1 MQFGTKRLKFLYFA
15 IKLAVIAVIGA
26 AMSYCAHLVF
36 WRMLGGQASIGVM
49 SAFVGGV
56 CGAVLLAA
64 AVFAILWGVERKK
77 DLPKPSIA
85 EAEALFCVKT
95 CVPLAAGRG
104 RRDRQRGRRRRRIVS
119 AIDIDDRDRRPIPR
133 ADRQDDFDR
142 DDVGVAR
149 ARGAARGRVVV
160 GQAKRVKQ
168 PPLDADALVRKLAE
182 YRALNPKPPKGKKG
196 GDGQPAPDKPRDTSR
211 QRGEEV
217 PSDEPRATAMKTAKT
232 AFEISLNFCLTN
244 NIFVSIMVVA

>member
-1 MQFGTKRLKFLYFA
+1 MQFGTKRLKYLYFA

-77 DLPKPSIA
+77 DIPKPSIA

-95 CVPLAAGRG
+95 CVPLAAGREIDEIAKEG
-104 RRDRQRGRRRRRIVS
+104 DAGGVLCLQSTLLIATAVQFLALIVKTS
-119 AIDIDDRDRRPIPR
+119 LTATTWVSLALAVLLAITII
-133 ADRQDDFDR
+133 
-142 DDVGVAR
+142 
-149 ARGAARGRVVV
+149 V

-196 GDGQPAPDKPRDTSR
+196 GDGQPAPDAPRETSQ

-217 PSDEPRATAMKTAKT
+217 PSDEPTSDGDEDR
-232 AFEISLNFCLTN
+232 ENSL
-244 NIFVSIMVVA
+244 

>member
-1 MQFGTKRLKFLYFA
+1 MSRILCSERVNMQFGTKRLKFLYFA

-36 WRMLGGQASIGVM
+36 WRMLGGQASIGVL

-77 DLPKPSIA
+77 DVPKPSIA

-95 CVPLAAGRG
+95 CVPLAAGREVDEIAKEG
-104 RRDRQRGRRRRRIVS
+104 DAGGVLCLQSTLMIATAVQFLALIVKTTLTATTWVS
-119 AIDIDDRDRRPIPR
+119 LALAVLLAITII
-133 ADRQDDFDR
+133 
-142 DDVGVAR
+142 
-149 ARGAARGRVVV
+149 V

-196 GDGQPAPDKPRDTSR
+196 GDGQPAPEEPRDTSR

-217 PSDEPRATAMKTAKT
+217 PSDEPPSDGDEDR
-232 AFEISLNFCLTN
+232 ENSL
-244 NIFVSIMVVA
+244 

>member
-77 DLPKPSIA
+77 DVPKPSIA

-95 CVPLAAGRG
+95 CVPLAAGREVDEIAKEG
-104 RRDRQRGRRRRRIVS
+104 DAGGVLCLQSTLMIATAVQFLALIVKTTLTATTWVS
-119 AIDIDDRDRRPIPR
+119 LALAVLLAITI
-133 ADRQDDFDR
+133 
-142 DDVGVAR
+142 
-149 ARGAARGRVVV
+149 VV

-196 GDGQPAPDKPRDTSR
+196 GDGQPAPEEPRDTSR

-217 PSDEPRATAMKTAKT
+217 PSDEPPSDGDEDR
-232 AFEISLNFCLTN
+232 ENSL
-244 NIFVSIMVVA
+244 

>member
-1 MQFGTKRLKFLYFA
+1 MSRILRFERVNMQFGTKRLKFLYFA

-36 WRMLGGQASIGVM
+36 WRMLGGQASIGVL

-77 DLPKPSIA
+77 DVPKPSIA

-95 CVPLAAGRG
+95 CVPLAAGREVDEIAKEG
-104 RRDRQRGRRRRRIVS
+104 DAGGVLCLQSTLLIATAVQFLALIVKTS
-119 AIDIDDRDRRPIPR
+119 LTATTWVSLALAVLLAITI
-133 ADRQDDFDR
+133 
-142 DDVGVAR
+142 
-149 ARGAARGRVVV
+149 VV

-196 GDGQPAPDKPRDTSR
+196 GDGQPAPEEPRDTSR

-217 PSDEPRATAMKTAKT
+217 PSDEPPSDGDEDR
-232 AFEISLNFCLTN
+232 ENSL
-244 NIFVSIMVVA
+244 

>member
-1 MQFGTKRLKFLYFA
+1 MSRILCSERVNMQFGTKRLKFLYFA

-36 WRMLGGQASIGVM
+36 WRMLGGQASIGVL

-77 DLPKPSIA
+77 DVPKPSIA

-95 CVPLAAGRG
+95 CVPLAAGREVDEIAKEG
-104 RRDRQRGRRRRRIVS
+104 DAGGVLCLQSTLLIATAVQFLALIVKTS
-119 AIDIDDRDRRPIPR
+119 LTATTWVSLALAALLAITI
-133 ADRQDDFDR
+133 
-142 DDVGVAR
+142 
-149 ARGAARGRVVV
+149 VV

-196 GDGQPAPDKPRDTSR
+196 GDGQPAPEEPRDTSR

-217 PSDEPRATAMKTAKT
+217 PSDEPPSDGDEDR
-232 AFEISLNFCLTN
+232 ENSL
-244 NIFVSIMVVA
+244 

>member
-36 WRMLGGQASIGVM
+36 WRMLGGQASIGVL

-77 DLPKPSIA
+77 DVPKPSIA

-95 CVPLAAGRG
+95 CVPLAAGREVDEIAKEG
-104 RRDRQRGRRRRRIVS
+104 DAGGVLCLQSTLLIATAVQFLALIVKTTLTATTWVS
-119 AIDIDDRDRRPIPR
+119 LALAVLLAITI
-133 ADRQDDFDR
+133 
-142 DDVGVAR
+142 
-149 ARGAARGRVVV
+149 VV

-196 GDGQPAPDKPRDTSR
+196 GDGQPAPEEPRETSR
-211 QRGEEV
+211 QGGEEV
-217 PSDEPRATAMKTAKT
+217 PLDEPPSDGDEDR
-232 AFEISLNFCLTN
+232 ENSL
-244 NIFVSIMVVA
+244 

>member
-1 MQFGTKRLKFLYFA
+1 MSRILCSERVNMQFGTKRLKFLYFA

-36 WRMLGGQASIGVM
+36 WRMLGGQASIGVL

-77 DLPKPSIA
+77 DVPKPSIA

-95 CVPLAAGRG
+95 CVPLAAGREVDEIAKEG
-104 RRDRQRGRRRRRIVS
+104 DAGGVLCLQSTLLIATAVQFLALIVKTTLTATTWVS
-119 AIDIDDRDRRPIPR
+119 LALAALLAITI
-133 ADRQDDFDR
+133 
-142 DDVGVAR
+142 
-149 ARGAARGRVVV
+149 VV

-196 GDGQPAPDKPRDTSR
+196 GYGQPAPEEPRETSR

-217 PSDEPRATAMKTAKT
+217 PSDEPPSDGDEDR
-232 AFEISLNFCLTN
+232 ENSL
-244 NIFVSIMVVA
+244 

>member
-1 MQFGTKRLKFLYFA
+1 MSRILCSERVNMQFGTKRLKFLYFA

-36 WRMLGGQASIGVM
+36 WRMLGGQASIGVL

-77 DLPKPSIA
+77 DVPKPSIA

-95 CVPLAAGRG
+95 CVPLAAGREVDEIAKEG
-104 RRDRQRGRRRRRIVS
+104 DAGGVLCLQSTLLIATAVQFLALIVKTS
-119 AIDIDDRDRRPIPR
+119 LTATTWVSLALAVLLAITII
-133 ADRQDDFDR
+133 
-142 DDVGVAR
+142 
-149 ARGAARGRVVV
+149 V

-182 YRALNPKPPKGKKG
+182 YRALNSKPPKGKKG
-196 GDGQPAPDKPRDTSR
+196 GDGQPAPEEPREASR

-217 PSDEPRATAMKTAKT
+217 PSDEPPSDGDEDR
-232 AFEISLNFCLTN
+232 ENSL
-244 NIFVSIMVVA
+244 

>member
-1 MQFGTKRLKFLYFA
+1 MQFDTKRLKFLYFA

-36 WRMLGGQASIGVM
+36 WRMLGGQASIGVL

-64 AVFAILWGVERKK
+64 AVFALLWLAERKK
-77 DLPKPSIA
+77 DVPKPSIA

-95 CVPLAAGRG
+95 CVPLAAGREVDEIAKEG
-104 RRDRQRGRRRRRIVS
+104 DAGGVLCLQSTLMIATAVQFLALIVKTTLTATTWVS
-119 AIDIDDRDRRPIPR
+119 LALAVLLAITII
-133 ADRQDDFDR
+133 
-142 DDVGVAR
+142 
-149 ARGAARGRVVV
+149 V

-196 GDGQPAPDKPRDTSR
+196 GDGQPAPEEPRETSR

-217 PSDEPRATAMKTAKT
+217 PSDEPPSDGDEDR
-232 AFEISLNFCLTN
+232 ENSL
-244 NIFVSIMVVA
+244 

>member
-1 MQFGTKRLKFLYFA
+1 MQFGTKRLKYLYFA

-36 WRMLGGQASIGVM
+36 WRMLGGQASIGVL

-77 DLPKPSIA
+77 DVPKPSIA

-95 CVPLAAGRG
+95 CVPLAAGREVDEIAKEG
-104 RRDRQRGRRRRRIVS
+104 DAGGVLCLQSTLLIATAVQFLALIVKTTLTATTWVS
-119 AIDIDDRDRRPIPR
+119 LALAVLLAITII
-133 ADRQDDFDR
+133 
-142 DDVGVAR
+142 
-149 ARGAARGRVVV
+149 V

-196 GDGQPAPDKPRDTSR
+196 GDGQPAPEEPRETSR

-217 PSDEPRATAMKTAKT
+217 PSDEPPSDGDEDR
-232 AFEISLNFCLTN
+232 ENSL
-244 NIFVSIMVVA
+244 

>member
-36 WRMLGGQASIGVM
+36 WRMLGGQASIGVL

-77 DLPKPSIA
+77 DVPKPSIA

-95 CVPLAAGRG
+95 CVPLAAGREVDEIAKEG
-104 RRDRQRGRRRRRIVS
+104 DAGGVLCLQSTLLIATAVQFLALIVKTTLTATTWVS
-119 AIDIDDRDRRPIPR
+119 LALAVLLAITII
-133 ADRQDDFDR
+133 
-142 DDVGVAR
+142 
-149 ARGAARGRVVV
+149 V

-196 GDGQPAPDKPRDTSR
+196 GDGQPAPEEPRDTSR

-217 PSDEPRATAMKTAKT
+217 PSDEPPSDGDEDR
-232 AFEISLNFCLTN
+232 ENSL
-244 NIFVSIMVVA
+244 

>member
-1 MQFGTKRLKFLYFA
+1 MSRILCSERVNMQFGTKRLKFLYFA

-77 DLPKPSIA
+77 DVPKPSIA

-95 CVPLAAGRG
+95 CVPLAAGREVDEIAKEG
-104 RRDRQRGRRRRRIVS
+104 DAGGVLCLQSTLMIATAVQFLALIVKTTLTATTWVS
-119 AIDIDDRDRRPIPR
+119 LALAVLLAITI
-133 ADRQDDFDR
+133 
-142 DDVGVAR
+142 
-149 ARGAARGRVVV
+149 VV

-196 GDGQPAPDKPRDTSR
+196 GDGQPAPEEPRETSR

-217 PSDEPRATAMKTAKT
+217 PSDEPPSDGDEDR
-232 AFEISLNFCLTN
+232 ENSL
-244 NIFVSIMVVA
+244 

>member
-36 WRMLGGQASIGVM
+36 WRMLGGQASIGVL

-77 DLPKPSIA
+77 DVPKPSIA

-95 CVPLAAGRG
+95 CVPLAAGREVDEIAKEG
-104 RRDRQRGRRRRRIVS
+104 DAGGVLCLQSTLLIATAVQFLALIVKTTLTATTWVS
-119 AIDIDDRDRRPIPR
+119 LALAVLLAITI
-133 ADRQDDFDR
+133 
-142 DDVGVAR
+142 
-149 ARGAARGRVVV
+149 VV

-196 GDGQPAPDKPRDTSR
+196 GDGQPAPEEPRDTSR

-217 PSDEPRATAMKTAKT
+217 PSDEPPSDGDEDR
-232 AFEISLNFCLTN
+232 ENSL
-244 NIFVSIMVVA
+244 

>member
-1 MQFGTKRLKFLYFA
+1 MSRILCSERVNMQFGTKRLKFLYFA

-36 WRMLGGQASIGVM
+36 WRMLGGQASIGVL

-77 DLPKPSIA
+77 DVPKPSIA

-95 CVPLAAGRG
+95 CVPLAAGKEIDEIAKEG
-104 RRDRQRGRRRRRIVS
+104 DAGGVLCLQSTLMIATAVQFLALIVKTTLTATTWVS
-119 AIDIDDRDRRPIPR
+119 LALAVLLAITI
-133 ADRQDDFDR
+133 
-142 DDVGVAR
+142 
-149 ARGAARGRVVV
+149 VV

-196 GDGQPAPDKPRDTSR
+196 GDGQPAPEEPRETSR

-217 PSDEPRATAMKTAKT
+217 PSDEPPSDGDEDR
-232 AFEISLNFCLTN
+232 ENSL
-244 NIFVSIMVVA
+244 

>member
-1 MQFGTKRLKFLYFA
+1 MSRILCSERVNMQFGTKRLKFLYFA

-77 DLPKPSIA
+77 DVPKPSIA

-95 CVPLAAGRG
+95 CVPLAAGREVDEIAKEG
-104 RRDRQRGRRRRRIVS
+104 DAGGVLCLQSTLMIATAVQFLALIVKTTLTATTWVS
-119 AIDIDDRDRRPIPR
+119 LALAVLLAITII
-133 ADRQDDFDR
+133 
-142 DDVGVAR
+142 
-149 ARGAARGRVVV
+149 V

-182 YRALNPKPPKGKKG
+182 YPALNPKPPKGKKG
-196 GDGQPAPDKPRDTSR
+196 GDGQPAPEEPRETSQ

-217 PSDEPRATAMKTAKT
+217 PSDEPPSDGDEDR
-232 AFEISLNFCLTN
+232 ENSL
-244 NIFVSIMVVA
+244 

>member
-1 MQFGTKRLKFLYFA
+1 MQFDTKRLKYLYFA

-77 DLPKPSIA
+77 DVPKPSIA

-95 CVPLAAGRG
+95 CVPLAAGREVDEIAKEG
-104 RRDRQRGRRRRRIVS
+104 DAGGVLCLQSTLLIATAVQFLALIVKTTLTATTWVS
-119 AIDIDDRDRRPIPR
+119 LALAVLLAITII
-133 ADRQDDFDR
+133 
-142 DDVGVAR
+142 
-149 ARGAARGRVVV
+149 V

-196 GDGQPAPDKPRDTSR
+196 GDGQPAPEEQRETSR

-217 PSDEPRATAMKTAKT
+217 SSDEPPSDGDEDR
-232 AFEISLNFCLTN
+232 ENSL
-244 NIFVSIMVVA
+244 

>member
-1 MQFGTKRLKFLYFA
+1 MSRILCSERVNMQFGTKRLKFLYFA

-36 WRMLGGQASIGVM
+36 WRMLGGQASIGVL

-77 DLPKPSIA
+77 DVPKPSIA

-95 CVPLAAGRG
+95 CVPLAAGREVDEIAKEG
-104 RRDRQRGRRRRRIVS
+104 DAGGVLCLQSTLMIATAVQFLALIVKTS
-119 AIDIDDRDRRPIPR
+119 LTATTWVSLALAVLLAITII
-133 ADRQDDFDR
+133 
-142 DDVGVAR
+142 
-149 ARGAARGRVVV
+149 V

-196 GDGQPAPDKPRDTSR
+196 GDGQPAPEEPRETSR

-217 PSDEPRATAMKTAKT
+217 PSDEPPSDGDEDR
-232 AFEISLNFCLTN
+232 ENSL
-244 NIFVSIMVVA
+244 

>member
-64 AVFAILWGVERKK
+64 AVFALLWLAERKK
-77 DLPKPSIA
+77 DVPKPSIA

-95 CVPLAAGRG
+95 CVPLAAGREVDEIAKEG
-104 RRDRQRGRRRRRIVS
+104 DAGGVLCLQSTLLIATAVQFLALIVKTS
-119 AIDIDDRDRRPIPR
+119 LTATTWVSLALAVLLAITI
-133 ADRQDDFDR
+133 
-142 DDVGVAR
+142 
-149 ARGAARGRVVV
+149 VV

-196 GDGQPAPDKPRDTSR
+196 GDGQPAPEEPRETSR

-217 PSDEPRATAMKTAKT
+217 PSDEPPSDGDEDR
-232 AFEISLNFCLTN
+232 ENSL
-244 NIFVSIMVVA
+244 

>member
-1 MQFGTKRLKFLYFA
+1 MSRILCSERVNMQFGTKRLKFLYFA

-36 WRMLGGQASIGVM
+36 WRMLGGQASIGVL

-77 DLPKPSIA
+77 DVPKPSIA

-95 CVPLAAGRG
+95 CVPLAAGREVDEIAKEG
-104 RRDRQRGRRRRRIVS
+104 DAGGVLCLQSTLMIATAVQFLALIVKTTLTATTWVS
-119 AIDIDDRDRRPIPR
+119 LALAVLLAITII
-133 ADRQDDFDR
+133 
-142 DDVGVAR
+142 
-149 ARGAARGRVVV
+149 V

-196 GDGQPAPDKPRDTSR
+196 GDGQPAPEEPRETSQ

-217 PSDEPRATAMKTAKT
+217 PSDEPPSDGDEDR
-232 AFEISLNFCLTN
+232 ENSL
-244 NIFVSIMVVA
+244 

>member
-36 WRMLGGQASIGVM
+36 WRMLGGQASIGVL

-77 DLPKPSIA
+77 DVPKPSIA

-95 CVPLAAGRG
+95 CVPLAAGKEIDEIAKEG
-104 RRDRQRGRRRRRIVS
+104 DAGGVLCLQSTLLIATAVQFLALIVKTS
-119 AIDIDDRDRRPIPR
+119 LTATTWVSLALAVLLAITI
-133 ADRQDDFDR
+133 
-142 DDVGVAR
+142 
-149 ARGAARGRVVV
+149 VV

-196 GDGQPAPDKPRDTSR
+196 GDGQPAPEEPRETSR

-217 PSDEPRATAMKTAKT
+217 PSDEPPSDGDEDR
-232 AFEISLNFCLTN
+232 ENSL
-244 NIFVSIMVVA
+244 

>member
-77 DLPKPSIA
+77 DVPKPSIA
-85 EAEALFCVKT
+85 EAEALFCVRT
-95 CVPLAAGRG
+95 CVPLAAGREVDEIAKEG
-104 RRDRQRGRRRRRIVS
+104 DAGGVLCLQSTLLIATAVQFLALIVKTTLTATTWVS
-119 AIDIDDRDRRPIPR
+119 LALAVLLAITII
-133 ADRQDDFDR
+133 
-142 DDVGVAR
+142 
-149 ARGAARGRVVV
+149 V

-196 GDGQPAPDKPRDTSR
+196 GDGQPAPEEPRETSR

-217 PSDEPRATAMKTAKT
+217 PSDEPPSDGDEDR
-232 AFEISLNFCLTN
+232 ENSL
-244 NIFVSIMVVA
+244 

>member
-77 DLPKPSIA
+77 DVPKPSIA

-95 CVPLAAGRG
+95 CVPLAAGREVDEIAKEG
-104 RRDRQRGRRRRRIVS
+104 DAGGVLCLQSTLLIATAVQFLALIVKTS
-119 AIDIDDRDRRPIPR
+119 LTATTWVSLALAVLLAITII
-133 ADRQDDFDR
+133 
-142 DDVGVAR
+142 
-149 ARGAARGRVVV
+149 V

-196 GDGQPAPDKPRDTSR
+196 GDGQPAPEEPRETSR

-217 PSDEPRATAMKTAKT
+217 PSDEPPSDGDEDR
-232 AFEISLNFCLTN
+232 ENSL
-244 NIFVSIMVVA
+244 

>member
-56 CGAVLLAA
+56 CGAILLAA

-77 DLPKPSIA
+77 DVPKPSIA

-95 CVPLAAGRG
+95 CVPLAAGREVDEIAKEG
-104 RRDRQRGRRRRRIVS
+104 DAGGVLCLQSTLLIATAVQFLALIVKTS
-119 AIDIDDRDRRPIPR
+119 LTATTWVSLALAVLLAITI
-133 ADRQDDFDR
+133 
-142 DDVGVAR
+142 
-149 ARGAARGRVVV
+149 VV

-196 GDGQPAPDKPRDTSR
+196 GDGQPAPEEPRETSR

-217 PSDEPRATAMKTAKT
+217 PSDEPPSDGDEDR
-232 AFEISLNFCLTN
+232 ENSL
-244 NIFVSIMVVA
+244 

>member
-36 WRMLGGQASIGVM
+36 WRMLGGQASIGVL

-77 DLPKPSIA
+77 DVPKPSIA

-95 CVPLAAGRG
+95 CVPLAAGREVDEIAKEG
-104 RRDRQRGRRRRRIVS
+104 DAGGVLCLQSTLMIATAVQFLALIVKTTLTATTWVS
-119 AIDIDDRDRRPIPR
+119 LALAVLLAITI
-133 ADRQDDFDR
+133 
-142 DDVGVAR
+142 
-149 ARGAARGRVVV
+149 VV

-196 GDGQPAPDKPRDTSR
+196 GDGQPAPEEPRETSR
-211 QRGEEV
+211 QGGEEV
-217 PSDEPRATAMKTAKT
+217 PSDEPPSDGDEDR
-232 AFEISLNFCLTN
+232 ENSL
-244 NIFVSIMVVA
+244 

>member
-77 DLPKPSIA
+77 DVPKPSIA

-95 CVPLAAGRG
+95 CVPLAAGREVDEIAKEG
-104 RRDRQRGRRRRRIVS
+104 DAGGVLCLQSTLLIATAVQFLALIVKTTLTATTWVS
-119 AIDIDDRDRRPIPR
+119 LALAVLLAITII
-133 ADRQDDFDR
+133 
-142 DDVGVAR
+142 
-149 ARGAARGRVVV
+149 V

-196 GDGQPAPDKPRDTSR
+196 GDGQPAPEEPRETSR

-217 PSDEPRATAMKTAKT
+217 PSDEPPSDGDEDR
-232 AFEISLNFCLTN
+232 ENSL
-244 NIFVSIMVVA
+244 

>member
-1 MQFGTKRLKFLYFA
+1 MQFGTKRLKYLYFA

-56 CGAVLLAA
+56 CGAILLAA

-77 DLPKPSIA
+77 DVPKPSIA

-95 CVPLAAGRG
+95 CVPLAAGREVDEIAKEG
-104 RRDRQRGRRRRRIVS
+104 DAGGVLCLQSTLLIATAVQFLALIVKTTLTATTWVS
-119 AIDIDDRDRRPIPR
+119 LALAVLLAITI
-133 ADRQDDFDR
+133 
-142 DDVGVAR
+142 
-149 ARGAARGRVVV
+149 VV

-196 GDGQPAPDKPRDTSR
+196 GDGQPAPEEPRETSR

-217 PSDEPRATAMKTAKT
+217 PSDEPPSDGDEDR
-232 AFEISLNFCLTN
+232 ENSL
-244 NIFVSIMVVA
+244 

>member
-26 AMSYCAHLVF
+26 AMCYCAHLVF
-36 WRMLGGQASIGVM
+36 WRMLGGQASIGVL

-77 DLPKPSIA
+77 DVPKPSIA

-95 CVPLAAGRG
+95 CVPLAAGREVDEIAKEG
-104 RRDRQRGRRRRRIVS
+104 DAGGVLCLQSTLMIATAVQFLALIVKTTLTATTWVS
-119 AIDIDDRDRRPIPR
+119 LALAVLLAITI
-133 ADRQDDFDR
+133 
-142 DDVGVAR
+142 
-149 ARGAARGRVVV
+149 VV

-196 GDGQPAPDKPRDTSR
+196 GDGQPAPEEPRDTSR

-217 PSDEPRATAMKTAKT
+217 PSDEPPSDGDEDR
-232 AFEISLNFCLTN
+232 ENSL
-244 NIFVSIMVVA
+244 

>member
-1 MQFGTKRLKFLYFA
+1 MSRILRSERVNMQFGTKRLKFLYFA

-36 WRMLGGQASIGVM
+36 WRMLGGQASIGVL

-77 DLPKPSIA
+77 DVPKPSIA

-95 CVPLAAGRG
+95 CVPLAAGREVDEITKEG
-104 RRDRQRGRRRRRIVS
+104 DAGGVLCLQSTLMIATAVQFLALIVKTS
-119 AIDIDDRDRRPIPR
+119 LTATTWVSLALAVLLAITI
-133 ADRQDDFDR
+133 
-142 DDVGVAR
+142 
-149 ARGAARGRVVV
+149 VV

-196 GDGQPAPDKPRDTSR
+196 GDGQPAPEEPRETSR

-217 PSDEPRATAMKTAKT
+217 PSDEPPSDGDEDR
-232 AFEISLNFCLTN
+232 ENSL
-244 NIFVSIMVVA
+244 

>member
-1 MQFGTKRLKFLYFA
+1 MSRILCSERVNMQFGTKRLKFLYFA

-36 WRMLGGQASIGVM
+36 WRMLGGQASIGVL

-77 DLPKPSIA
+77 DVPKPSIA

-95 CVPLAAGRG
+95 CVPLAAGREVDEIAKEG
-104 RRDRQRGRRRRRIVS
+104 DAGGVLCLQSTLMIATAVQFLALIVKTTLTATTWVS
-119 AIDIDDRDRRPIPR
+119 LALAALLAITII
-133 ADRQDDFDR
+133 
-142 DDVGVAR
+142 
-149 ARGAARGRVVV
+149 V
-160 GQAKRVKQ
+160 GQTKRVKQ

-196 GDGQPAPDKPRDTSR
+196 GDGQPAPEEPRETSR

-217 PSDEPRATAMKTAKT
+217 PSDEPPSDGDEDR
-232 AFEISLNFCLTN
+232 ENSL
-244 NIFVSIMVVA
+244 

>member
-1 MQFGTKRLKFLYFA
+1 MSRILCSERVNMQFGTKRLKFLYFA

-36 WRMLGGQASIGVM
+36 WRMLGGQASIGVL

-77 DLPKPSIA
+77 DVPKPSIA

-95 CVPLAAGRG
+95 CVPLAAGREVDEIAKEG
-104 RRDRQRGRRRRRIVS
+104 DAGGVLCLQSTLMIATAVQFLALIVKTTLTATTWVS
-119 AIDIDDRDRRPIPR
+119 LALAVLLAITI
-133 ADRQDDFDR
+133 
-142 DDVGVAR
+142 
-149 ARGAARGRVVV
+149 VV

-196 GDGQPAPDKPRDTSR
+196 GDGQPAPEEPRDTSR

-217 PSDEPRATAMKTAKT
+217 PSDEPPSDGDEDR
-232 AFEISLNFCLTN
+232 ENSL
-244 NIFVSIMVVA
+244 

>member
-1 MQFGTKRLKFLYFA
+1 MSRILCSERVNMQFGTKRLKFLYFA

-36 WRMLGGQASIGVM
+36 WRMLGGQASIGVL

-77 DLPKPSIA
+77 DVPKPSIA

-95 CVPLAAGRG
+95 CVPLAAGKEIDEIAKEG
-104 RRDRQRGRRRRRIVS
+104 DAGGVLCLQSTLLIATAVQFLALIVKTTLTATTWVS
-119 AIDIDDRDRRPIPR
+119 LALAVLLAITI
-133 ADRQDDFDR
+133 
-142 DDVGVAR
+142 
-149 ARGAARGRVVV
+149 VV

-196 GDGQPAPDKPRDTSR
+196 GDGQPAPEEPRETSR

-217 PSDEPRATAMKTAKT
+217 PSDEPPSDGDEDR
-232 AFEISLNFCLTN
+232 ENSL
-244 NIFVSIMVVA
+244 

>member
-36 WRMLGGQASIGVM
+36 WRMLGGQASIGVL

-77 DLPKPSIA
+77 DVPKPSIA

-95 CVPLAAGRG
+95 CVPLAAGREIDEIAKEG
-104 RRDRQRGRRRRRIVS
+104 DAGGVLCLQSTLLIATAVQFLALIVKTS
-119 AIDIDDRDRRPIPR
+119 LTATTWVSLALAVLLAITI
-133 ADRQDDFDR
+133 
-142 DDVGVAR
+142 
-149 ARGAARGRVVV
+149 VV

-196 GDGQPAPDKPRDTSR
+196 GDGQPAPEEPRETSR

-217 PSDEPRATAMKTAKT
+217 PSDEPPSDGDEDR
-232 AFEISLNFCLTN
+232 ENSL
-244 NIFVSIMVVA
+244 

>member
-1 MQFGTKRLKFLYFA
+1 MSRILRSERVNMQFGTKRLKFLYFA

-36 WRMLGGQASIGVM
+36 WRMLGGQASIGVL

-77 DLPKPSIA
+77 DVPKPSIA

-95 CVPLAAGRG
+95 CVPLAAGREVDEIAKEG
-104 RRDRQRGRRRRRIVS
+104 DAGGVLCLQSTLMIATAVQFLALIVKTTLTATTWVS
-119 AIDIDDRDRRPIPR
+119 LALAALLAITI
-133 ADRQDDFDR
+133 
-142 DDVGVAR
+142 
-149 ARGAARGRVVV
+149 VV

-196 GDGQPAPDKPRDTSR
+196 GDGQPAPEEPRETSR

-217 PSDEPRATAMKTAKT
+217 PSDEPPSDGDEDR
-232 AFEISLNFCLTN
+232 ENSL
-244 NIFVSIMVVA
+244 

>member
-36 WRMLGGQASIGVM
+36 WRMLGGQASIGVL

-77 DLPKPSIA
+77 DVPKPSIA

-95 CVPLAAGRG
+95 CVPLAAGKEIDEIAKEG
-104 RRDRQRGRRRRRIVS
+104 DAGGVLCLQSTLLIATAVQFLALIVKTTLTATTWVS
-119 AIDIDDRDRRPIPR
+119 LALAVLLAITII
-133 ADRQDDFDR
+133 
-142 DDVGVAR
+142 
-149 ARGAARGRVVV
+149 V

-196 GDGQPAPDKPRDTSR
+196 GDGQPAPEEPRDTSR

-217 PSDEPRATAMKTAKT
+217 PSDEPPSDGDEDR
-232 AFEISLNFCLTN
+232 ENSL
-244 NIFVSIMVVA
+244 

>member
-36 WRMLGGQASIGVM
+36 WRMLGGQASIGVL

-64 AVFAILWGVERKK
+64 AVFALLWLAERKK
-77 DLPKPSIA
+77 DVPKPSIA
-85 EAEALFCVKT
+85 EVEALFCVKT
-95 CVPLAAGRG
+95 CVPLAAGREVDEIAKEG
-104 RRDRQRGRRRRRIVS
+104 DAGGVLCLQSTLLIATAVQFLALIVKTS
-119 AIDIDDRDRRPIPR
+119 LTATTWVSLALAVLLAITII
-133 ADRQDDFDR
+133 
-142 DDVGVAR
+142 
-149 ARGAARGRVVV
+149 V

-196 GDGQPAPDKPRDTSR
+196 GDGQPAPEEPRETSR

-217 PSDEPRATAMKTAKT
+217 PSDEPPSDGD
-232 AFEISLNFCLTN
+232 EESENSL
-244 NIFVSIMVVA
+244 

>member
-1 MQFGTKRLKFLYFA
+1 MSRILCSERVNMQFGTKRLKFLYFA

-36 WRMLGGQASIGVM
+36 WRMLGGQASIGVL

-56 CGAVLLAA
+56 CGAILLAA

-77 DLPKPSIA
+77 DVPKPSIA

-95 CVPLAAGRG
+95 CVPLAAGKEIDEIAKEG
-104 RRDRQRGRRRRRIVS
+104 DAGGVLCLQSTLLIATAVQFLALIVKTTLTATTWVS
-119 AIDIDDRDRRPIPR
+119 LALAVLLAITI
-133 ADRQDDFDR
+133 
-142 DDVGVAR
+142 
-149 ARGAARGRVVV
+149 VV
-160 GQAKRVKQ
+160 GQTKRVKQ

-196 GDGQPAPDKPRDTSR
+196 GDGQPAPEEPRETSQ

-217 PSDEPRATAMKTAKT
+217 PSDEPPSDGDEDR
-232 AFEISLNFCLTN
+232 ENSL
-244 NIFVSIMVVA
+244 

>member
-36 WRMLGGQASIGVM
+36 WRMLGGQASIGVL

-77 DLPKPSIA
+77 DVPKPSIA

-95 CVPLAAGRG
+95 CVPLAAGREVDEIAKEG
-104 RRDRQRGRRRRRIVS
+104 DAGGVLCLQSTLLIATAVQFLALIVKTTLTATTWVS
-119 AIDIDDRDRRPIPR
+119 LALAVLLAITI
-133 ADRQDDFDR
+133 
-142 DDVGVAR
+142 
-149 ARGAARGRVVV
+149 VV
-160 GQAKRVKQ
+160 GQTKRVKQ

-196 GDGQPAPDKPRDTSR
+196 GDGQPAPEEPRETSR

-217 PSDEPRATAMKTAKT
+217 PSDEPPSDGDEDR
-232 AFEISLNFCLTN
+232 ENSL
-244 NIFVSIMVVA
+244 

>member
-1 MQFGTKRLKFLYFA
+1 MSRILRSERVNMQFGTKRLKFLYFA

-36 WRMLGGQASIGVM
+36 WRMLGGQASIGVL

-77 DLPKPSIA
+77 DVPKPSIA
-85 EAEALFCVKT
+85 EAEVLFCVKT
-95 CVPLAAGRG
+95 CVPLAAGREVDEIAKEG
-104 RRDRQRGRRRRRIVS
+104 DAGGVLCLQSTLMIATAVQFLALIVKTTLTATTWVS
-119 AIDIDDRDRRPIPR
+119 LALAVLLAITI
-133 ADRQDDFDR
+133 
-142 DDVGVAR
+142 
-149 ARGAARGRVVV
+149 VV

-196 GDGQPAPDKPRDTSR
+196 GDGQPAPEEPRETSR

-217 PSDEPRATAMKTAKT
+217 PSDEPPSDGDEDR
-232 AFEISLNFCLTN
+232 ENSL
-244 NIFVSIMVVA
+244 

>member
-1 MQFGTKRLKFLYFA
+1 MSRILCSERVNMQFGTKRLKFLYFA

-36 WRMLGGQASIGVM
+36 WRMLGGQASIGVL

-77 DLPKPSIA
+77 DVPKPSIA

-95 CVPLAAGRG
+95 CVPLAAGREVDEIAKEG
-104 RRDRQRGRRRRRIVS
+104 DAGGVLCLQSTLMIATAVQFLALIVKTTLTATTWVS
-119 AIDIDDRDRRPIPR
+119 LALAALLAITI
-133 ADRQDDFDR
+133 
-142 DDVGVAR
+142 
-149 ARGAARGRVVV
+149 VV

-196 GDGQPAPDKPRDTSR
+196 GDGQPAPEEPRETSR

-217 PSDEPRATAMKTAKT
+217 PSDEPPSDGDEDR
-232 AFEISLNFCLTN
+232 ENSL
-244 NIFVSIMVVA
+244 